1 MDAAADQPQD
11 TGAELH
17 VTHGK
22 GGNTVIFNPKTGQDS
37 FEINL
42 TAKFLMIMRMVPKQY
57 YIHSSPASI
66 FHPLTM
72 ANYRMD

>member
-1 MDAAADQPQD
+1 MTIGALQPDTLETTIGTTGSFTKDVTVVVDAVADQPQD

-42 TAKFLMIMRMVPKQY
+42 TAKF
-57 YIHSSPASI
+57 
-66 FHPLTM
+66 
-72 ANYRMD
+72 